1 MQYEKLRR
9 ELNFQ
14 NRARKYYETKQFINF
29 FKNKL
34 LIYPGRSPYYNL
46 EHGGKKYLR
55 PYGFY
60 NIIPDLYPGSNRL
73 VNKNKANRALAVYKQ
88 KLNKNVALFKKAG
101 QAARYSPESRRYV
114 AGHPGFEAQLTSV
127 LQSVR
132 RKRNVSKKY
141 GTLWMERSGVTKKR
155 QNAANAATAA
165 AKAKANANARVA
177 TQANYNAILSKNS
190 SPPLNKLIKYSKLW
204 LDVNIP
210 KNSRYKNIALIIH
223 PNKGKNRTHANNQ
236 AKRTALFKLLGQIE
250 K

>member
-14 NRARKYYETKQFINF
+14 SRARKYYETKQFINF

-46 EHGGKKYLR
+46 EYGGKKYLR

-60 NIIPDLYPGSNRL
+60 NIIPDIYTGSNRL

-88 KLNKNVALFKKAG
+88 KLNKNIALFKKAG
-101 QAARYSPESRRYV
+101 QAARYSPESKRYV
-114 AGHPGFEAQLTSV
+114 TGHPGLAAHLASV

-132 RKRNVSKKY
+132 RKRNVPKKY

-155 QNAANAATAA
+155 QNAA
-165 AKAKANANARVA
+165 KAKANANAQA
-177 TQANYNAILSKNS
+177 APQANYNAILSKNS

-204 LDVNIP
+204 LDVDIP

-223 PNKGKNRTHANNQ
+223 PDKAKNRTHANNQ
-236 AKRTALFKLLGQIE
+236 AKRTALFKLLGSVTF
-250 K
+250 